1 MKFKLKTDVSKTDL
15 KARLKRK
22 TNPVLAEAIRL
33 AMSLPGWKKLA
44 IILSRGTRSYASAN
58 LSQIDALTKTGDT
71 VIIPCNVLASGD
83 LSKKVRIV
91 ALSISHSAREK
102 LKATKSEFAH
112 ISDEIKINKKAE
124 GVKILQ

>member
-71 VIIPCNVLASGD
+71 VIIPGKVLASGD
-83 LSKKVRIV
+83 LSRKCALLHCQFRIQQEKS
-91 ALSISHSAREK
+91 LKQRSRNLLIFLMK
-102 LKATKSEFAH
+102 LK
-112 ISDEIKINKKAE
+112 
-124 GVKILQ
+124 